1 MRNPLAVLVAVV
13 GLSLSASAGTPGESS
28 FDWTLWRYLPV
39 QDGGRYKPLDTL
51 ASETLR
57 TLGGGSSFTDP
68 QTGRTLGPTALY
80 LSMLLEREDAGELP
94 AVHGSMMMGHAP
106 IRDPDKWDSAP
117 LLRVKDRQLRAELG
131 MPAGEKYI
139 SPLELSRAKVPD
151 PQTGGETSFLL
162 WAEKFRRKSPRSLS
176 PVERAGAD
184 LAEAFREYREHRA
197 GRGLAV
203 VPIPQAK
210 HQEWTS
216 LAELLEA
223 RLDDSSDPGG
233 RFRKVRDQFLKVRT
247 AYRDGS
253 PEAFNEASAAFLA
266 TVAEIGPQLGTYPKE
281 DKIRLEVA
289 YNHWVPFR
297 FAWVLTLV
305 SVPLVLLS
313 WPLVRWKRELSG
325 RLLYAAGIGAYLLGM
340 AAAAVGFWMRVAIS
354 GRAPVTNM
362 YESVVFMAAGT
373 MVFGLA
379 AELIVRKRF
388 LLVAAAA
395 ISAFALVVAD
405 ICSGVLDPS
414 LRPLQPVLRHN
425 LWLVVHV
432 MVIMLGYAAFAL
444 SLGIGNFTLG
454 YCMLPPRDRPLLG
467 MLTRLNYKVLQV
479 GVLLLVIGTILGGW
493 WADYSWG
500 RFWGWDPKEVWALIT
515 LLGYLAF
522 LHARYL
528 GWVKDRGLA
537 AWSVLCFALVVMA
550 WYGVNFVLQ
559 SGLHAYAF
567 GGGGQLY
574 VLAALLAQFLYV
586 FAALL
591 VSYLQDLTA
600 GPGPEPVRAP
610 RAAARPSRR

>member
-1 MRNPLAVLVAVV
+1 MRNPLAVLVALL
-13 GLSLSASAGTPGESS
+13 GLSVSASAGTAAEPS
-28 FDWTLWRYLPV
+28 FDWTPWRYLPV

-57 TLGGGSSFTDP
+57 TLCGRSSFADP
-68 QTGRTLGPTALY
+68 QTGQTLDPTALY
-80 LSMLLEREDAGELP
+80 LMMLLERKDASEPPGM
-94 AVHGSMMMGHAP
+94 HGSTMMGHAP
-106 IRDPDKWDSAP
+106 IKDPDKWDGAP
-117 LLRVKDRQLRAELG
+117 LLRVKDWQLRAALG

-139 SPLELSRAKVPD
+139 SPVELSRAKIHD
-151 PQTGGETSFLL
+151 PQTGGDVSFLL
-162 WAEKFRRKSPRSLS
+162 WAEKFRRSNTRSLS
-176 PVERAGAD
+176 PVERTSAD

-197 GRGLAV
+197 GKGLAV
-203 VPIPQAK
+203 VPIPEAK
-210 HQEWTS
+210 HQEWAS
-216 LAELLEA
+216 LADLLQA
-223 RLDDSSDPGG
+223 RLDDTSDPGG

-247 AYRDGS
+247 AYLDGS

-266 TVAEIGPQLGTYPKE
+266 TVGEVGPRLGTYPRE
-281 DKIRLEVA
+281 ATIRLEVA
-289 YNHWVPFR
+289 YNHGVPFR
-297 FAWVLTLV
+297 FAWILTLV
-305 SVPLVLLS
+305 SVPMVLLS

-325 RLLYAAGIGAYLLGM
+325 KLLYVAGIGAYLLGLV
-340 AAAAVGFWMRVAIS
+340 AAVVGFWMRVAIS

-373 MVFGLA
+373 LVFGLA

-388 LLVAAAA
+388 LLVAAAV

-425 LWLVVHV
+425 LWLVIHV
-432 MVIMLGYAAFAL
+432 MVIMLGYAALAL
-444 SLGIGNFTLG
+444 ALGIGNFTLG
-454 YCMLPPRDRPLLG
+454 YCMFPPRDRPLLG
-467 MLTRLNYKVLQV
+467 VLTRLNYKVLQV
-479 GVLLLVIGTILGGW
+479 GVLLLVIGTILGGL

-537 AWSVLCFALVVMA
+537 VWSVLCFALVVMA

-574 VLAALLAQFLYV
+574 VLTALLVQFLYV

-591 VSYLQDLTA
+591 VSHLQDLTA
-600 GPGPEPVRAP
+600 GPSPEPVRPP
-610 RAAARPSRR
+610 RGAARPSGR